1 MIFTAVNNMLF
12 HNRNMTQ
19 VYKIKHL
26 SKHEHDNF
34 PPLQL
39 APPRSLHQF
48 GRGLEFRTSLRAL
61 QM

>member
-1 MIFTAVNNMLF
+1 MI
-12 HNRNMTQ
+12 Q
-19 VYKIKHL
+19 VYKIKDL